1 METILTL
8 KRQGA
13 EVEEV
18 LLGDTSAVG
27 EEQLVGVLVGK
38 KSVFVSLVTRGLGLE
53 KPNSLQQEGG
63 VIPERKEPEKGSL
76 ISVFP
81 LL

>member
-53 KPNSLQQEGG
+53 KPYSLQQEGG

-76 ISVFP
+76 SSVFP
-81 LL
+81 HL